1 MIDNDIHQRIMQL
14 EDSDRK
20 LSQEVGSL
28 HSRLDTALL
37 TLTHNVNSLTEAI
50 NALRESQ
57 SQTTALQHSMI
68 LLQERA
74 SIVPELQKQVNTLI
88 VADAGNTVILKGIR
102 FLAGTVAATVVG
114 IVVAAIWSLAGTPP
128 A

>member
-1 MIDNDIHQRIMQL
+1 MIDTDINTRIMQL
-14 EDSDRK
+14 EASDRK

-37 TLTHNVNSLTEAI
+37 TLTHNVNNLTEAI

-74 SIVPELQKQVNTLI
+74 SVVPELQKEVNALI
-88 VADAGNTVILKGIR
+88 VGQAQNNLVLKGIK
-102 FLAGTVAATVVG
+102 FLAGAVLVAVIGLVVT
-114 IVVAAIWSLAGTPP
+114 AIWSIGPP
-128 A
+128 K